1 MTAFHVFLRAV
12 LERAGH
18 EAQGERSAMVEAQ
31 HVLLAM
37 ASPSDAESRELLESL
52 GLDRQALRA
61 ALDSEFRQALS
72 AAGVSLEAS
81 EPQRADCTT
90 SSSAPPLGT
99 SVRHA
104 LERGLGST
112 RDAPRPAHLLLGI
125 LEAEVGTVPRALEL
139 AGFDRAALIA
149 RVRATLQAR

>member
-12 LERAGH
+12 LERAGR

-52 GLDRQALRA
+52 GLDRRALRA

-81 EPQRADCTT
+81 EPQRADCTN
-90 SSSAPPLGT
+90 SSAPPLGT

-104 LERGLGST
+104 LERGLGSM

-125 LEAEVGTVPRALEL
+125 LQAEVGTVPRALEL
-139 AGFDRAALIA
+139 AGLDRATLIA
-149 RVRATLQAR
+149 RVRATLQAG